1 MLILMNGRTKEMQD
15 SYDSWLEYS
24 KKFPSKEEMND
35 HLRERMKKF
44 IKETKTTQREIA
56 RKTKINESALSQW
69 KNNKDIGISDNNKN
83 LFCLNVGSL
92 NTYLSD
98 MGY

>member
-1 MLILMNGRTKEMQD
+1 MQD

-24 KKFPSKEEMND
+24 KKFQSKEEMNN
-35 HLRERMKKF
+35 HLRNRMKKF
-44 IKETKTTQREIA
+44 IKETQTTQREIA

-69 KNNKDIGISDNNKN
+69 KNNRDIGTSDNNKN
-83 LFCLNVGSL
+83 LFCLNLGDL

>member
-1 MLILMNGRTKEMQD
+1 MNGRIQEMQD

-24 KKFPSKEEMND
+24 KKFQFKEEMNN
-35 HLRERMKKF
+35 HLRDRMKKF

-69 KNNKDIGISDNNKN
+69 KKNKDIGISDDNKN
-83 LFCLNVGSL
+83 LCCLNVGSL
-92 NTYLSD
+92 NTYLSN

>member
-1 MLILMNGRTKEMQD
+1 MED

-24 KKFPSKEEMND
+24 RKFQSKEEMNN
-35 HLRERMKKF
+35 HLRDRMKKF

-56 RKTKINESALSQW
+56 RKTKIHESALSQW
-69 KNNKDIGISDNNKN
+69 KHNKDI
-83 LFCLNVGSL
+83 GSL
-92 NTYLSD
+92 NTYLSN